1 MTEHLERLRGQWRE
15 LRGREN
21 QLRSELH
28 VLGID
33 PEGVPRQVV
42 REVASAQPAW
52 REHPATR
59 RQLRAL
65 ERLARETDV
74 PFVVEDGIT
83 KGQAHDLIA
92 SLLAGNIP
100 QAQFTDRPAG
110 PMFLPTAAPT
120 EPAAPGTPPAP
131 EPPQVN
137 TPQLQP
143 VIDPLAEVERRLLE
157 TLAEPD
163 AEADAA
169 ANPEINTAAQFFS
182 WADGHFKVK
191 AQVALADLMTD
202 RASLTDEMFVVCRSI
217 LADPKRWGELGHRAT
232 EAYWQARTGEPVQ
245 HPVTAA
251 VTDTIV
257 DARASE
263 ERAVA
268 EDFLDTT
275 QHVLDTQEQVELATA
290 EQRSEHI
297 DAVQDGIDQAATV
310 EVEQWWARG
319 RAAYDPSDPLTLPQ
333 PDTDPQVAAALEA
346 VRGRKARDEIRSQWF
361 AGVEQGRREATADER
376 HALLAE
382 IAVDPRLI
390 AKVEGRRPDYLPAV
404 ARDDAKALI
413 AEAAR
418 ASSPLRQAAA
428 KVLLEHHPLPAELY
442 ERAYVEWDRLHGP
455 ELTWDQDTA
464 AEWTAWMTMQLR
476 RDPLVGSWAGLPMW
490 TRTDLIEFGI
500 ETAFAV
506 MAEER
511 PDLIAA
517 TAGISPERLAAELR
531 GNIIPNLPQ
540 PEASDVSA
548 GFVATGEFCQLR
560 LQDYVESRVQHYTIH
575 GWAYTLDGGSTST
588 TAGHNPRVAIGAL
601 LDARTKPIPEW
612 IERIYRPYAGAR
624 TTVVTRAIAYTRNNE
639 FYHAAAR
646 SDLLWK
652 YDESGTFVAAHSL
665 LEDVRRGIIE
675 QLRSTVP
682 AEVDL
687 LESLGIDLEWTLG
700 HDADPKTLRDLRAAG
715 EDLYSLTPTDL
726 TFAGA
731 GDVIVG
737 DPDGRHVTIRSGWAP
752 NSSDHITYVDG
763 EPRPELTM
771 RDAIA
776 EARAVLAADPQ
787 AEQLDPERTT
797 GVEAEL
803 DPDTEAEAEVDTH
816 DQPTIETEQPQVGEE
831 APPPSPRVVA
841 PAVDDTGA
849 VIFEEVESAPTE
861 PSAPPGPA
869 TAATSWM
876 LTDRPMLGHI
886 GPIAAPTPA
895 PEPELAP
902 EPEAV
907 AEPIEAA
914 ADADEL
920 VVPDTEYGEPL
931 TSPLW
936 RGGGLVKVRTHSG
949 GYVYLSPATAAQYAA
964 ADASAEPQTTVEQP
978 QRETTAA
985 AAVERP
991 EAVAETG
998 EPTPQ
1003 TGGDQAHPDTDSA
1016 AAAPVVR
1023 PAPPTAAAQDFTLGT
1038 EVLVPTGAK
1047 ARARANIAALR
1058 LVRELDEQQRPA
1070 IADEQAV
1077 LARWSGWGAVPEVFD
1092 NRPKILAQWGAEHGE
1107 LLDLLGEKGF
1117 AQARQTTLNA
1127 HYTDPAI
1134 VAELWRAVQRAGLP
1148 DGALVLEP
1156 GCGAGHFVGTAPASV
1171 LMVGVEIEPISAK
1184 IAHYLY
1190 PSQQIRN
1197 HGFERNFAPE
1207 ATFTGAIGN
1216 VPFGKFSPVDPIH
1229 NPSGLAIHNHFIAK
1243 SLALTAP
1250 GGYVA
1255 VVTSMFTSDA
1265 RRAEQRAAITAKGDL
1280 IGAVRL
1286 PTGAFDRQAGTDV
1299 VTDVLIF
1306 RRREDGATPTEDTLE
1321 WATPAVQVAAIDA
1334 KTGEQART
1342 WINPYFAKYPDRVL
1356 GTLTVG
1362 GGMYA
1367 GGSLRVTPHTGA
1379 ALAEQLRAQL
1389 DPLVDRAVARG
1400 LGFTAPAPDP
1410 VQVEAF
1416 TTPGLRT
1423 GAGLDSNEVL
1433 PGAMRFH
1440 EAENRFEQFT
1450 LGRGWAEV
1458 GCRGKDLAEQWK
1470 VLIALGETVMELS
1483 EASRSR
1489 THTVADRDVI
1499 RGRLNSLY
1507 DGYVRRWGPLNRF
1520 KLTDPTPL
1528 SEAKIAARLDKAIT
1542 EWRIKTGRDEAIA
1555 DGLDPRDAGP
1565 FEGSIPDEVL
1575 EELREKAAEQPQP
1588 RRYSAH
1594 LQGAI
1599 ARDPR
1604 LGMVLAIENFQSRFD
1619 GTEAVAT
1626 KTAIFTEDTTP
1637 FKDKATGAADLDEA
1651 LAICFDELGHISPHR
1666 VAELLNLSVED
1677 TLEGAQGRIY
1687 PSLHTDRQWELAT
1700 VALSGQV
1707 RDKLALAQVKAAT
1720 DPRYAPLVQAL
1731 ESVVPADVDPADIG
1745 VRIGATWVPIEDY
1758 RAFLIQEF
1766 GLRPDRLTVE
1776 HDKVSGSWEIS
1787 TDQKSRHEFSSG
1799 YPDKYGTGRL
1809 PGVKMFELLANNK
1822 PIQVTKT
1829 ADELERSPKP
1839 RFHVRLTEQ
1848 AHASAGALQ
1857 ERFEKWLWEDGDRY
1871 LRLAAT
1877 FNERYNSF
1885 VKPVHDGHSKT
1896 FPGLNPKY
1904 TPYDYQAAAVQRF
1917 LHDETILLDHV
1928 VGAGKTLTI
1937 TASCMEA
1944 TRLGQ
1949 IRQPWIVVPNHLLAQ
1964 WSVEARDAYPN
1975 ANILV
1980 ASELDGRDDRQRFV
1994 GQSAV
1999 GHWDL
2004 VIVPQSVFGKIAM
2017 RREAQIEYLDSEI
2030 AELRQALDAA
2040 NNQGAEFTVKQ
2051 IENAIKA
2058 AEGRIEKII
2067 DAKAT
2072 DDGLTFEQSGCD
2084 FLFVDE
2090 AHDYKNL
2097 TRPSNSADLSV
2108 PTGSQRATDL
2118 EMKAKYLREQAR
2130 ARNAEQGMPHAPAK
2144 AIAFATGT
2152 PITNSLS
2159 EIWVM
2164 MKYLRPDLL
2173 HEAGLG
2179 RIDNWAG
2186 TFAKPVSVAEMNTT
2200 ATRIQMRTRM
2210 AEYAN
2215 VPQLV
2220 AMFDQFRDVVTADQ
2234 IPVRLP
2240 TLDGGT
2246 PQIVEFDLGPDALDA
2261 MADLDVRM
2269 GTIQGDRMD
2278 LDNSLKIAT
2287 DGRNLTM
2294 HPSLANLAPP
2304 GPEHSRIEHAADL
2317 IWQVH
2322 TDHADLRIPADKY
2335 GPEMTGVFQL
2345 VFCDRGTPKAG
2356 AGPRSR
2362 NLYTELRDA
2371 LIARGMKPD
2380 EIAFMHDYE
2389 GPKAKARLVEACADG
2404 RIRVLL
2410 TSTKKGG
2417 TGLNVQRALKQM
2429 INLDPAWTAAD
2440 MEQRLGRIIR
2450 QGNVHQTVS
2459 VVNMVA
2465 RRSYDAMMY
2474 QYVARKS
2481 NFVAM
2486 IRKADVP
2493 PTMEDLGGD
2502 LTVSWAQSKAA
2513 ATGDPVFVAQVEADQ
2528 QVADLEARRDAVQG
2542 ANAARSA
2549 AIRALSKSITTDETR
2564 LPEVRATVDKLAAW
2578 NSIDDRAQKIW
2589 HFPHAA
2595 IPDSETADLA
2605 DALRGALIRLEEEVT
2620 RSNDEV
2626 VFGAIGGVPL
2636 ELGYTQV
2643 LGQFYLC
2650 VGEEIAWYDRDR
2662 FLNAVEKASGAQ
2674 GMLTTLRNLAEKAVR
2689 QVPVIE
2695 ARIEHNRGR
2704 LADAESEP
2712 ELEFTE
2718 TDELDAAKL
2727 RAEELRLE
2735 VNARENSPEALRRA
2749 RQERERR
2756 AADGQ
2761 YPQWTLDLNPTDAW
2775 AEHRGMSKSD
2785 LIASVPARMAA
2796 ARQQWLDG
2804 AEQREA
2810 SRKAQPWVALD
2821 ETEAIWQYGFD
2832 QGSGRPGARVHWDDR
2847 QWHLEAW
2854 DGDGAIDR
2862 DAVNTRGEA
2871 FSIGTRVVEQFA
2883 ADREIPREAIHQAG
2897 IDRRERLDNAASP
2910 TTVEPTAAVVEP
2922 TDAIVEPTETV
2933 SAAPGAFELDDTL
2946 AHGLRAAGDVRP
2958 LHKFNPHGTAPQQQQ
2973 HIDPT
2978 RQYEAEYGGG
2988 YEEDGRAV

>member
-59 RQLRAL
+59 HQLRAL

-100 QAQFTDRPAG
+100 QAQFPDRPAG
-110 PMFLPTAAPT
+110 PMFLPAATPA
-120 EPAAPGTPPAP
+120 EPAAPDTAPALEPPPA
-131 EPPQVN
+131 E
-137 TPQLQP
+137 TPQP
-143 VIDPLAEVERRLLE
+143 VIDPVAEVERRLLE
-157 TLAEPD
+157 TLVEPD
-163 AEADAA
+163 GKADVA
-169 ANPEINTAAQFFS
+169 ANLEVNTAAQFFS

-217 LADPKRWGELGHRAT
+217 LADPKRWGELGHGAA

-245 HPVTAA
+245 HPVTAE
-251 VTDTIV
+251 VTDTIG
-257 DARASE
+257 DARARE
-263 ERAVA
+263 DRAVA

-275 QHVLDTQEQVELATA
+275 QAVLDAQEPAELETA
-290 EQRSEHI
+290 EQRSERV
-297 DAVQDGIDQAATV
+297 DAVLDGIDQAATV

-319 RAAYDPSDPLTLPQ
+319 RAAYDPRDPLTLPQ
-333 PDTDPQVAAALEA
+333 PDTDPQVAAAIKA
-346 VRGRKARDEIRSQWF
+346 VRGRKARDEIRAQWF
-361 AGVEQGRREATADER
+361 AGVEQGRREATAAQR
-376 HALLAE
+376 HALIAE
-382 IAVDPRLI
+382 VAVHPRLI
-390 AKVEGRRPDYLPAV
+390 ATVEGRRPDYLPAV
-404 ARDDAKALI
+404 ARDDAQSLI
-413 AEAAR
+413 ADAAR
-418 ASSPLRQAAA
+418 AGSPLRQAAA

-442 ERAYVEWDRLHGP
+442 ERAYAEWDRLHGP

-464 AEWTAWMTMQLR
+464 GEWTAWMTMQLR

-517 TAGISPERLAAELR
+517 TAGIPIERLAAELR
-531 GNIIPNLPQ
+531 GNVIPNLPQ

-548 GFVATGEFCQLR
+548 GFVATGEFRQLR
-560 LQDYVESRVQHYTIH
+560 LRDYVESRVQHYSIH
-575 GWAYTLDGGSTST
+575 GWAYTLDGGGTST
-588 TAGHNPRVAIGAL
+588 TAGHNPRVALGAL

-612 IERIYRPYAGAR
+612 IGRIYRPYAGAR
-624 TTVVTRAIAYTRNNE
+624 ATVVTRAIAYARNNE

-646 SDLLWK
+646 ADLLWK

-665 LEDVRRGIIE
+665 LEDMRRGIIE
-675 QLRSTVP
+675 QLRSDVP

-700 HDADPKTLRDLRAAG
+700 HDVDPKVLRDIRAAG
-715 EDLYSLTPTDL
+715 DDLYSLTPTDL

-737 DPDGRHVTIRSGWAP
+737 DPDGRHVTIRSRWAP
-752 NSSDHITYVDG
+752 NSSDHITYVDRQ
-763 EPRPELTM
+763 PRPELTM

-776 EARAVLAADPQ
+776 DARAVLAAAPR

-803 DPDTEAEAEVDTH
+803 DTATDAEAEVDTH

-831 APPPSPRVVA
+831 APPSPRVLA

-849 VIFEEVESAPTE
+849 VIFEAVETAPTE
-861 PSAPPGPA
+861 PSDPAPAGTDTATSWALTDRLVVGHIGPA
-869 TAATSWM
+869 TA
-876 LTDRPMLGHI
+876 
-886 GPIAAPTPA
+886 PTPA
-895 PEPELAP
+895 AESATETAP
-902 EPEAV
+902 EP
-907 AEPIEAA
+907 AA
-914 ADADEL
+914 AAASAADVDEL

-936 RGGGLVKVRTHSG
+936 RNGGLVKARTQSG
-949 GYVYLSPATAAQYAA
+949 GYVYLSPDTAAEYAA
-964 ADASAEPQTTVEQP
+964 ADASAEPQTAVEQRR
-978 QRETTAA
+978 RETTAG
-985 AAVERP
+985 
-991 EAVAETG
+991 TG

-1003 TGGDQAHPDTDSA
+1003 TGGDQAHPDTDSMSA
-1016 AAAPVVR
+1016 GPVVR
-1023 PAPPTAAAQDFTLGT
+1023 PAPPTVQDQDFTLGT

-1047 ARARANIAALR
+1047 ARARVNIAALR
-1058 LVRELDEQQRPA
+1058 LVRRLDEQQRPA
-1070 IADEQAV
+1070 TAAEQAV
-1077 LARWSGWGAVPEVFD
+1077 LAQWSGWGAVPEVFD
-1092 NRPKILAQWGAEHGE
+1092 HRAKILARWGAERAE

-1134 VAELWRAVQRAGLP
+1134 VAELWRAAARAGLP
-1148 DGALVLEP
+1148 DGAVVLEP

-1171 LMVGVEIEPISAK
+1171 RMVGVEIEPISAK

-1197 HGFERNFAPE
+1197 HGFERNFAPDG
-1207 ATFTGAIGN
+1207 TFTGAIGN
-1216 VPFGKFSPVDPIH
+1216 VPFGRFAPVDPIH

-1265 RRAEQRAAITAKGDL
+1265 RRAEQRAAITARGDL

-1286 PTGAFDRQAGTDV
+1286 PTGAFDRQAGTAV

-1321 WATPAVQVAAIDA
+1321 WAQPAVQVAAVDA
-1334 KTGEQART
+1334 KTGEPART
-1342 WINPYFAKYPDRVL
+1342 WINPYFAKYPERVL
-1356 GTLTVG
+1356 GTLAVG

-1367 GGSLRVTPHTGA
+1367 GGSLRVTPHPGA
-1379 ALAEQLRAQL
+1379 ALSEQLRTQL
-1389 DPLVDRAVARG
+1389 DPLIDRAVARG

-1416 TTPGLRT
+1416 IAPGLRT

-1440 EAENRFEQFT
+1440 ETENRFEQFT

-1458 GCRGKDLAEQWK
+1458 TCRGKDLAEQWK

-1528 SEAKIAARLDKAIT
+1528 SDEKITARLDKAIT
-1542 EWRIKTGRDEAIA
+1542 EWRIKTGREEAAA
-1555 DGLDPRDAGP
+1555 DGLDPKDAGP

-1619 GTEAVAT
+1619 GTGAVAT

-1651 LAICFDELGHISPHR
+1651 LAICFDELGHIAPHR

-1677 TLEGAQGRIY
+1677 TLDQAQGRIY
-1687 PSLHTDRQWELAT
+1687 PSLHADGRWELAT

-1731 ESVVPADVDPADIG
+1731 DTVVPADVDPADIG

-1758 RAFLIQEF
+1758 RAFLIHEF

-1787 TDQKSRHEFSSG
+1787 TDQKSRHEFSTG

-1839 RFHVRLTEQ
+1839 RFHVKLTEQ
-1848 AHASAGALQ
+1848 AQASAGALQ

-1885 VKPVHDGHSKT
+1885 VKPVHDGRSKT

-1904 TPYDYQAAAVQRF
+1904 TPYDYQAAAVTRF

-1944 TRLGQ
+1944 KRLGQ

-1980 ASELDGRDDRQRFV
+1980 AAELDGRDDRQRFV
-1994 GQSAV
+1994 GQTAV
-1999 GHWDL
+1999 GDWDL

-2084 FLFVDE
+2084 FLFIDE

-2164 MKYLRPDLL
+2164 TKYLRPDLL
-2173 HEAGLG
+2173 HAAGLG

-2186 TFAKPVSVAEMNTT
+2186 TFAKPVSVAEMNAT

-2220 AMFDQFRDVVTADQ
+2220 AMFDQFRDVVTADR

-2246 PQIVEFDLGPDALDA
+2246 PQIVEFDMGQDALDA
-2261 MADLDVRM
+2261 MADLDVRLS
-2269 GTIQGDRMD
+2269 TIQGDRMD

-2304 GPEHSRIEHAADL
+2304 EPEHSRIEHAAEL

-2322 TDHADLRIPADKY
+2322 TDHADLHIPADKY

-2356 AGPRSR
+2356 AGPRAR

-2371 LIARGMKPD
+2371 LVTRGMQPE

-2450 QGNVHQTVS
+2450 QGNVHESVR

-2528 QVADLEARRDAVQG
+2528 KVAHLEARRDAVLN

-2549 AIRALSKSITTDETR
+2549 AIRALSKTITTDENR
-2564 LPEVRATVDKLAAW
+2564 LPEVRATVDKLTAW
-2578 NSIDDRAQKIW
+2578 TSIDDRATKIW
-2589 HFPHAA
+2589 HFPHTA

-2605 DALRGALIRLEEEVT
+2605 DALRGALIRLEDEVT
-2620 RSNDEV
+2620 RSNNEV
-2626 VFGAIGGVPL
+2626 IFGAIGGVPL

-2643 LGQFYLC
+2643 IGQFYLC
-2650 VGEEIAWYDRDR
+2650 VGEEIAWYERDR

-2674 GMLTTLRNLAEKAVR
+2674 GMLTTIRNLAEKATR
-2689 QVPVIE
+2689 QVPIIE

-2704 LADAESEP
+2704 LADAEAEP
-2712 ELEFTE
+2712 ELAFTE

-2735 VNARENSPEALRRA
+2735 VNARENSPDALRRA
-2749 RQERERR
+2749 RDDRERR

-2775 AEHRGMSKSD
+2775 AAERGMSKED

-2796 ARQQWLDG
+2796 ARQEWLDG

-2810 SRKAQPWVALD
+2810 SRKADPWVALD
-2821 ETEAIWQYGFD
+2821 ETEALWQYGFD
-2832 QGSGRPGARVHWDDR
+2832 SDSGQPGARALWDER

-2854 DGDGAIDR
+2854 DGNGRVER
-2862 DAVNTRGEA
+2862 DAVNTRGDA
-2871 FSIGTRVVEQFA
+2871 FSLGIRAVETFA
-2883 ADREIPREAIHQAG
+2883 ADRQIPREAIHQAG
-2897 IDRRERLDNAASP
+2897 MDRRARLGNAASP
-2910 TTVEPTAAVVEP
+2910 TTVEPTDAVVEP
-2922 TDAIVEPTETV
+2922 TDAIVEPIETV
-2933 SAAPGAFELDDTL
+2933 SVATGTFELDEVL
-2946 AHGLRAAGDVRP
+2946 VQGLRAAGDVRP
-2958 LHKFNPHGTAPQQQQ
+2958 LHKVNPHAAGPRQQP
-2973 HIDPT
+2973 HLDPT
-2978 RQYEAEYGGG
+2978 RRYDAEYGGG